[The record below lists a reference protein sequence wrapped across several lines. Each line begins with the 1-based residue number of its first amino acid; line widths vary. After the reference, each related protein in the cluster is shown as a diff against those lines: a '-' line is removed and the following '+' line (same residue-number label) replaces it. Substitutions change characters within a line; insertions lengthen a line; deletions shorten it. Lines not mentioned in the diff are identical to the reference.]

1 MIISHF
7 ALALVQL
14 SLAAAAPS
22 AHSAVPD
29 TTSIVR
35 GTVTDNTGHPL
46 DSIEVY
52 VMTSGQSARTNALGH
67 YELRHLPDGPT
78 RLRARR
84 VGWSPVD
91 TAIVL
96 GKNTATTINLTLIT
110 RAAALDTVRV
120 RSSQDNC
127 APRNFYGFA
136 CRRRAGLG
144 VFRDSAELAALKPE
158 WDADLFDGIP
168 GLRRDGHGVIAVTHW
183 RCLVRLFNGHPPTPI
198 ERIDARKLGYV
209 KNVKAIEFYASG
221 DSVPTWYKVYA
232 WPSYSPTPCSLI
244 VYWTR

>member
-1 MIISHF
+1 MLVSSWAVAF
-7 ALALVQL
+7 VRAALAV
-14 SLAAAAPS
+14 APV
-22 AHSAVPD
+22 HGAVPD

-35 GTVTDNTGHPL
+35 GVVTDNTGHPL

-52 VMTSGQSARTNALGH
+52 VMTSGQSVRTNAVGH

-96 GKNTATTINLTLIT
+96 SKHAATTINLTLVT
-110 RAAALDTVRV
+110 RVSALDTIRI

-136 CRRRAGLG
+136 CRRRAGVG
-144 VFRDSAELAALKPE
+144 VFRDSAELAALNPE
-158 WDADLFDGIP
+158 YDADLFDGVP
-168 GLRRDGHGVIAVTHW
+168 GLRRDGRDVIAVTHW
-183 RCLVRLFNGHPPTPI
+183 RC
-198 ERIDARKLGYV
+198 
-209 KNVKAIEFYASG
+209 
-221 DSVPTWYKVYA
+221 
-232 WPSYSPTPCSLI
+232 TPCSLI

>member
-1 MIISHF
+1 MFVSSW
-7 ALALVQL
+7 ALATIRLT
-14 SLAAAAPS
+14 LAMAPVHG
-22 AHSAVPD
+22 ALPD
-29 TTSIVR
+29 TMSIIR
-35 GTVTDNTGHPL
+35 GSVTDNAGHPL

-52 VMTSGQSARTNALGH
+52 VMTSGQSARTNAAGH

-84 VGWSPVD
+84 VGWNPVD

-96 GKNTATTINLTLIT
+96 DKNATTTINLTLMI
-110 RAAALDTVRV
+110 RVAALDTVRV

-158 WDADLFDGIP
+158 YDADLFDGIP
-168 GLRRDGHGVIAVTHW
+168 GLRRDGRTVMAVTHW
-183 RCLVRLFNGHPPTPI
+183 RCLTRLVNGHPPTMYDKFSM
-198 ERIDARKLGYV
+198 RMLGYV
-209 KNVKAIEFYASG
+209 KDVRAIEFYADG
-221 DSVPTWYKVYA
+221 DSVPKWYKVYA
-232 WPSYSPTPCSLI
+232 WPSYSSTPCSLI
-244 VYWTR
+244 VYWTK